1 MDISIQYINN
11 WHDAV
16 DEVDSED
23 WCWFQGRSLRE
34 GTVRRVHRRS
44 FAAASFL
51 EEDTVDFP
59 DELDTSFF
67 AKVKRTTK
75 PGVYSPDHLHAA
87 TKCWNM

>member
-1 MDISIQYINN
+1 MYNMCVHFYSLHEY

-16 DEVDSED
+16 DEDNNED
-23 WCWFQGRSLRE
+23 WHWFQGRSLRE
-34 GTVRRVHRRS
+34 GTVRRMHRHS

-67 AKVKRTTK
+67 SKVKWTTN
-75 PGVYSPDHLHAA
+75 PGIYSPHHLNAA
-87 TKCWNM
+87 T